1 LYDSFVKSRCR
12 LRPSNEAVLDER
24 QEYFGYGPGRRSTI
38 RLARKL
44 QEDSVTMSQLTTL
57 PARAIAAV
65 LLICAAFVNSP
76 AAAASDADAAALKQ
90 ATATCKAQVKEQA
103 QYKEISLYARHKMV
117 KQCVKDALAAG
128 H

>member
-1 LYDSFVKSRCR
+1 VWATFD
-12 LRPSNEAVLDER
+12 
-24 QEYFGYGPGRRSTI
+24 

-44 QEDSVTMSQLTTL
+44 QEEPVTMFRLNTL
-57 PARAIAAV
+57 SAIAIAV
-65 LLICAAFVNSP
+65 ATASGAALVATP
-76 AAAASDADAAALKQ
+76 AVAASDADAAALKQ

-103 QYKEISLYARHKMV
+103 KYKEISLYARHKLV